1 MPDVLVYVR
10 GILTGV
16 GQLSTWVGSD
26 NGDRSGAL
34 QSESR
39 YINNFIQP
47 QLLKSEI
54 NLYLVDGAMV
64 FLILLCWIV
73 INPVDG
79 ACPRLAQR
87 LTENQKLAWLRYVTN
102 VWLNT
107 GTLLLLNVVS
117 VRCTSDIC
125 TCKLRLVVYLYKGC
139 VCFQK
144 YCCKKQKIFE
154 PITLRHVHM
163 FNSDH
168 PCCLTKCLFM
178 GGGCLK

>member
-1 MPDVLVYVR
+1 MLVYVR

-39 YINNFIQP
+39 YK
-47 QLLKSEI
+47 QLYIAPVVKKWDKSLSSGWR
-54 NLYLVDGAMV
+54 NG

-125 TCKLRLVVYLYKGC
+125 TCKLRLIVYLYKGC

-144 YCCKKQKIFE
+144 YYCKKQKIFE
-154 PITLRHVHM
+154 PMTLRHVHM
-163 FNSDH
+163 LNSDH